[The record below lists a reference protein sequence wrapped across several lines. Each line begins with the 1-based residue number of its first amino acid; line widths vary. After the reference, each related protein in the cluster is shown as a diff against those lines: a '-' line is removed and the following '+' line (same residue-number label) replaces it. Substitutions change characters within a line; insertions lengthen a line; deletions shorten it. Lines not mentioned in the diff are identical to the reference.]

1 MGFFSNIANLTKKSV
16 NQLADSDINY
26 VGGPVA
32 PPPTGQTN
40 FSNPSALE
48 PRLESQTT
56 AERIAD
62 PRLAAL
68 YFGTGT
74 SPGFLNQ
81 LQEAARRRIQ
91 SPVPLQETAGLS
103 DLQTLGLD
111 RLRSGIGA
119 FEPFLERAE
128 QAYTTGLENITG
140 VLPEAEQILRGTVR
154 DFDPSMTSRFYN
166 PFEQQVIDQAIADA
180 TKGFGLQEAD
190 VRGRDIRNVG
200 ESAFG
205 SRANLTARERQEAF
219 GKGLA
224 STLASIRQSGFDT
237 AQQRAMSEFQ
247 RRLASER
254 GLADDLT
261 GLGGI
266 GSEAQIGFG
275 SRIAGIGGTGQD
287 LRGTEISNLINTG
300 ALPRNLQETIFSRQF
315 ARDTAE
321 RSDPLSVLTGIAQ
334 ILPQYQPEST
344 DIASAYGLAPDP
356 SALGLGSALNAYAS
370 LYGAMGPYGSAN
382 PNYIP
387 KTQPQTFSSLRIGD
401 GFNPGAIYG

>member
-1 MGFFSNIANLTKKSV
+1 MV
-16 NQLADSDINY
+16 D
-26 VGGPVA
+26 
-32 PPPTGQTN
+32 

-56 AERIAD
+56 AERITD

-111 RLRSGIGA
+111 KLREGIGA
-119 FEPFLERAE
+119 FEPFLKESE
-128 QAYTTGLENITG
+128 QL
-140 VLPEAEQILRGTVR
+140 LRGTIR
-154 DFDPSMTSRFYN
+154 DFDPSMASRFYN

-190 VRGRDIRNVG
+190 VRARDIRNVG

-261 GLGGI
+261 GL
-266 GSEAQIGFG
+266 
-275 SRIAGIGGTGQD
+275 AGIRD
-287 LRGTEISNLINTG
+287 DFRGKEISNLINTG

-321 RSDPLSVLTGIAQ
+321 RSDPLDVLTGIAQ

-356 SALGLGSALNAYAS
+356 SALGLGSALNAYAT
-370 LYGAMGPYGSAN
+370 LYGAMGPYGTGK
-382 PNYIP
+382 IP
-387 KTQPQTFSSLRIGD
+387 ETEPDPEPDDKTEFLRSLSR
-401 GFNPGAIYG
+401 FNPYGIGGGLNSGAIYG

>member
-1 MGFFSNIANLTKKSV
+1 MV
-16 NQLADSDINY
+16 D
-26 VGGPVA
+26 
-32 PPPTGQTN
+32 

-111 RLRSGIGA
+111 KLREGIGA
-119 FEPFLERAE
+119 FEPFLKESE
-128 QAYTTGLENITG
+128 QL
-140 VLPEAEQILRGTVR
+140 LRGTIR
-154 DFDPSMTSRFYN
+154 DFDPSMGSRFYN
-166 PFEQQVIDQAIADA
+166 PFEQRVVDQAIADA
-180 TKGFGLQEAD
+180 TKGFGLQEAEI
-190 VRGRDIRNVG
+190 RARDIQNVG

-205 SRANLTARERQEAF
+205 TRANLTAKERQEAF

-224 STLASIRQSGFDT
+224 STLATIRQSGFDA
-237 AQQRAMSEFQ
+237 AQQKAMSEFQ

-261 GLGGI
+261 GLVGI
-266 GSEAQIGFG
+266 RDDF
-275 SRIAGIGGTGQD
+275 
-287 LRGTEISNLINTG
+287 RGTEISNLINTG

-321 RSDPLSVLTGIAQ
+321 RSDPLDVLTGIAQ

-356 SALGLGSALNAYAS
+356 AALGLGSALNAYAS
-370 LYGAMGPYGSAN
+370 LYGAMGPYGTGKIPETEPDPEPDDKTEFLRSLSRFN
-382 PNYIP
+382 PYG
-387 KTQPQTFSSLRIGD
+387 IGD

>member
-1 MGFFSNIANLTKKSV
+1 MSFFSNIANLTKRPV
-16 NQLADSDINY
+16 NQLSDSDINY

-111 RLRSGIGA
+111 KLREGIGA
-119 FEPFLERAE
+119 FEPFLKESE
-128 QAYTTGLENITG
+128 QL
-140 VLPEAEQILRGTVR
+140 LRGTIR

-190 VRGRDIRNVG
+190 VRARDIRNVG

-205 SRANLTARERQEAF
+205 SRANLTAKERQEAF

-224 STLASIRQSGFDT
+224 STLASIRQSGFDA
-237 AQQRAMSEFQ
+237 AQQKAMSEFQ

-315 ARDTAE
+315 TRDTAE

-356 SALGLGSALNAYAS
+356 AALGLGSALNAYAS
-370 LYGAMGPYGSAN
+370 LYGVMGPYGTGKIPETKPDPEPDDKTEFLKSLSRFN
-382 PNYIP
+382 PYG
-387 KTQPQTFSSLRIGD
+387 IGD